1 MYQPRHAPRVAGF
14 TLLELL
20 VVVTLIAIL
29 AGIAIPSLLSSR
41 TAANERSVVAT
52 LRSIATAVLQ
62 TRNNTSVDTDRDGQ
76 GEALSL
82 PEMAGSINLR
92 GTAYLLDPTI
102 MPPVFGQLNA
112 NGYVDNKGYY
122 FALYLPD
129 ASGAGL
135 NAEPANFASIDADLA
150 ETFWSC
156 VAWPRVYGTTGTAS
170 FFVNQNGE
178 ILMAKRAAYDGTNSV
193 PPPGAALLGVGPL
206 QINTNRLASSTL
218 GADGNLWT
226 RAQ

>member
-1 MYQPRHAPRVAGF
+1 MDPRRHVSPAAGF

-29 AGIAIPSLLSSR
+29 AGIAIPNLLSSR
-41 TAANERSVVAT
+41 ATANERAVVAT
-52 LRSIATAVLQ
+52 LRSITTAVLQ
-62 TRNNTSVDTDRDGQ
+62 SRNDVSVDIDRDGQ

-92 GTAYLLDPTI
+92 GTVNLLSPTI
-102 MPPVFGQLNA
+102 LPPVFGQLNA
-112 NGYVDNKGYY
+112 TGYVENKGYF

-135 NAEPANFASIDADLA
+135 NAEPANFGTIDADLA

-156 VAWPRVYGTTGTAS
+156 LAWPRVHGTTGTAA

-178 ILMAKRAAYDGTNSV
+178 ILMSKYATYDGTSSV
-193 PPPGAALLGVGPL
+193 PPPGAALLGVGPM
-206 QINTNRLASSTL
+206 QINTNLIATSTI
-218 GADGNLWT
+218 GADGNRWT